1 MLRKFAVGVC
11 VVGGV
16 LSTNL
21 GFSQSDIIGREFN
34 PIRVA
39 APFLTITPDSRA
51 AGYGDQG
58 VASGADNNSQYWN
71 PAKYIFADPKMGVSF
86 SYTPWLRNI
95 INGISLSNLAGYYKI
110 DENQSISASLR
121 YFSLGEVE
129 FTDNSNTLQKQF
141 KPNEF
146 AFDAAYTRRLND
158 ILSSAIGFR
167 YISSNLTGGYAQNA
181 VETKKASS
189 FAADLSLY
197 LEKPVRMGYNDAEV
211 AFGMSISNIG
221 SKVSYSDNENAKS
234 FLPTTLRIGG
244 RYSLIANRMHKIT
257 GLVETSKLLVPTPKY
272 DEQGNNLNANKGVVS
287 SIFSSFGDA
296 PGGMKEEL
304 NEFTFSLGA
313 EYTFNNT
320 FSLRVGTFNESK
332 NKGNR
337 KFFTVGGGLKYNL
350 LVLDVAYLVPTSNSA
365 NNPLANTF
373 RITIGT
379 ELGQDRYSKSSR
391 GRSSS
396 GRGRVR
402 GGRWHR

>member
-1 MLRKFAVGVC
+1 MLREFTVGVC
-11 VVGGV
+11 VIGGI
-16 LSTNL
+16 LWGKL
-21 GFSQSDIIGREFN
+21 AYSQSDIIGREFN

-39 APFLTITPDSRA
+39 APFLTIAPDSRA

-58 VASGADNNSQYWN
+58 VASNADNNSQYWN
-71 PAKYIFADPKMGVSF
+71 PAKYIFTNTKGGF
-86 SYTPWLRNI
+86 SITYTPWLKNL
-95 INGISLSNLAGYYKI
+95 INGISLSNLSGYVKVG
-110 DENQSISASLR
+110 DNQSVSASLR

-129 FTDNSNTLQKQF
+129 FTDNSNTLQKRF
-141 KPNEF
+141 KPNEL
-146 AFDAAYTRRLND
+146 ALDAAYSRRLND
-158 ILSSAIGFR
+158 ILSSSIGFR
-167 YISSNLTGGYAQNA
+167 YISSNLTGAYALDA

-189 FAADLSLY
+189 FAADIALY
-197 LEKPVRMGYNDAEV
+197 LEKPISMGYNDAEV

-221 SKVSYSDNENAKS
+221 SKVSYSNDANSKS
-234 FLPTTLRIGG
+234 FLPTTMRIGG
-244 RYSLIANRMHKIT
+244 RYSIVANRMHKIS
-257 GLVETSKLLVPTPKY
+257 GLIETSKLLVPSPEY
-272 DEQGNNLNANKGVVS
+272 DEQGNNLNAQKSVVS

-320 FSLRVGTFNESK
+320 FSLRAGSFTESK

-350 LVLDVAYLVPTSNSA
+350 LVLDIAYLVPTSNGA

-379 ELGQDRYSKSSR
+379 ELGQDRYSRNSR
-391 GRSSS
+391 GRSRS
-396 GRGRVR
+396 R
-402 GGRWHR
+402 GGRHR